1 MPTLRILPRLALGLC
16 LALPLAAAFGAT
28 PAVHLQARAYADDG
42 RLLYRESHW
51 VFATPEGRTRLV
63 LYRCP
68 DGEPF
73 ARKWVR
79 DHGQPTSPDFELED
93 ARRGYREGVRRRA
106 DGRREVFV
114 RRDTGSAGRSALLDD
129 APAPVI
135 DAGFDAFLRAH
146 WNLAPDASLGVPF
159 LLPSRLG
166 TLDFKVRRLP
176 DQVIDGRPER
186 RFRLGLDSLIGF
198 ALPHLDVAYDARSR
212 ALRRFRGIANI
223 RDVEGRNL
231 SVRIDFAPPE
241 PIDNASA
248 TVQDAARQPLTGR
261 CPLR

>member
-1 MPTLRILPRLALGLC
+1 MPTFRTLPRLALGLC
-16 LALPLAAAFGAT
+16 LALPLARAFGAT
-28 PAVHLQARAYADDG
+28 PAVHLEARAYADDG
-42 RLLYRESHW
+42 HLLYRESHW
-51 VFATPEGRTRLV
+51 IFATAEGRTRLV

-79 DHGQPTSPDFELED
+79 DHGRPTSPDVDLED

-114 RRDTGSAGRSALLDD
+114 RRDAGSAERSALLDD

-135 DAGFDAFLRAH
+135 DAGFDAFLRAQ
-146 WNLAPDASLGVPF
+146 WNLDPDTGLSVPF

-166 TLDFKVRRLP
+166 TLDLKVRRLP
-176 DQVIDGRPER
+176 DQVIDGRPVR
-186 RFRLGLDSLIGF
+186 RFRLGLDSLVGF

-212 ALRRFRGIANI
+212 ALWRFRGIANI
-223 RDVEGRNL
+223 RDVAGRNL

-241 PIDNASA
+241 PIADASA
-248 TVQDAARQPLTGR
+248 AVQDATRQPLTGR

>member
-1 MPTLRILPRLALGLC
+1 MPTFRTLPRLALGLC
-16 LALPLAAAFGAT
+16 LALPLARAFGAT
-28 PAVHLQARAYADDG
+28 PAVHLEARAYADDG
-42 RLLYRESHW
+42 HLLYRESHW
-51 VFATPEGRTRLV
+51 IFATAEGRTRLV

-79 DHGQPTSPDFELED
+79 DHGRPTSPDVDLED

-114 RRDTGSAGRSALLDD
+114 RRDAGSAERSALLDD

-135 DAGFDAFLRAH
+135 DAGFDAFLRAQ
-146 WNLAPDASLGVPF
+146 WNLDPDTGLRVPF

-166 TLDFKVRRLP
+166 TLDLKVRRLS
-176 DQVIDGRPER
+176 DQVIDGRPVR
-186 RFRLGLDSLIGF
+186 RFRLGLDSLVGF

-212 ALRRFRGIANI
+212 ALWRFRGIANI
-223 RDVEGRNL
+223 RDVDGRNL

-241 PIDNASA
+241 PIADASA
-248 TVQDAARQPLTGR
+248 AVQDAARQPLTGR